1 MRYFFKNKVFLE
13 SKKFI
18 NSSVLRAC
26 PNCDCRDYT
35 LRIREGDFLVVR
47 CKSCGLTFL
56 LNPPDESAIYED
68 YYKIEFK
75 GDDYREDSP
84 LGHLREIFEINEQRT
99 AFIKKF
105 EGEVDNFKVLD
116 IGCGSGLFLKSCK
129 DAGLRGEGID
139 VSSNALKFARDEF
152 GLEVFNK
159 TTDELISEGKRYD
172 VITMWHVLE
181 HIMEPT
187 IELRKIKELL
197 TPRGYLV
204 AEVPNFNSIKFKLS
218 GKKWKGGN
226 HPLYH
231 RSFFTSSTLRETL
244 IKGGFRDIKRINFSY
259 PLSNKNFFYNLSKVV
274 FNVFGADAFL
284 NFIARNTND

>member
-1 MRYFFKNKVFLE
+1 MRP
-13 SKKFI
+13 
-18 NSSVLRAC
+18 C
-26 PNCDCRDYT
+26 PNCYSRENT
-35 LRIREGDFLVVR
+35 LRIREEDFLIVR

-68 YYKIEFK
+68 YYRIEFK
-75 GDDYREDSP
+75 GADYREDSP

-99 AFIKKF
+99 AFIKRF
-105 EGEVDNFKVLD
+105 EEGFDDFRLLD
-116 IGCGSGLFLKSCK
+116 VGCGSGLFLKSCK

-152 GLEVFNK
+152 GLEVFKK
-159 TTDELISEGKRYD
+159 TTDELIGEGKRYD
-172 VITMWHVLE
+172 MITMWHVLE

-187 IELRKIKELL
+187 VELGKIKELL
-197 TPRGYLV
+197 SPNGYLMV
-204 AEVPNFNSIKFKLS
+204 EVPNFNSVKFRLS
-218 GKKWKGGN
+218 GKRWKGGN

-231 RSFFTSSTLRETL
+231 RSFFTSGTLRETL
-244 IKGGFRDIKRINFSY
+244 RKGGFRDIKRIKFSY
-259 PLSNKNFFYNLSKVV
+259 PLSSRSFFYNLSKVM